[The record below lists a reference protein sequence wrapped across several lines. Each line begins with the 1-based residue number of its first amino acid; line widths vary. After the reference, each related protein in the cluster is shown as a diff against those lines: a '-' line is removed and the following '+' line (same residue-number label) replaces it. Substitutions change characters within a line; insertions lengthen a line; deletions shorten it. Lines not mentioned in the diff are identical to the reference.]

1 MEMFAKKI
9 ELNFLKIGQVMAIL
23 SSKKGSKIFLELS
36 RKFCLARENCYNS
49 ANFKDNLDFF
59 SA

>member
-1 MEMFAKKI
+1 MGMCAKKV
-9 ELNFLKIGQVMAIL
+9 ELNTLKIGQVMAIL
-23 SSKKGSKIFLELS
+23 SSQKGFKKFWELL

-59 SA
+59 ST